1 MRYNIFGKNENVGSL
16 ILLILPTMLA
26 FSMRSDV
33 DEPRRRAVL
42 IVTPIRRENP
52 LFLLMDLV

>member
-1 MRYNIFGKNENVGSL
+1 MHYNIFGKNENVGSL

-33 DEPRRRAVL
+33 DEPHRRAVL